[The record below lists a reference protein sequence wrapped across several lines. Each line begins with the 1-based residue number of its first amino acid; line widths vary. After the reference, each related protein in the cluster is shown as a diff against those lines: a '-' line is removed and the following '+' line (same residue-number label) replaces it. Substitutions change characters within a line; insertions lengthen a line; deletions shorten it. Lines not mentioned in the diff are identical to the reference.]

1 LKPRNEQFL
10 SLVFPAYNEE
20 SNLRA
25 LYDEV
30 SNAVKAAEIDCEM
43 VFVDNGS
50 SDGSL
55 ALIKSLSSQD
65 SRVRY
70 VSLSRNFGH
79 QAGLFAGM
87 SHSRGDAVIT
97 MDADLQHPPSL
108 IPEMV
113 RKWREG
119 FDVVYTTKAKH
130 HVGVI
135 KGLQIRMFYWGLGK
149 LSGLK
154 LSFGQSDYRLLDR
167 RVLDA
172 LLSIEEY
179 RKFLRGTVEW
189 MGFRQTGIEFVV
201 IPRRAGES
209 KFSYWA
215 LVSFALDGILGFSSQ
230 PLRWFAAAGAM
241 VAGLCG
247 LYGIYVLALVAVN
260 LGDSSVVIP
269 PGWASLAVAVAFLGG
284 VQLLGIG
291 VLGEYISRVYD
302 QTKGR
307 PVFLVRE
314 TSEDGIDDQA

>member
-1 LKPRNEQFL
+1 MKPRDEQFL
-10 SLVFPAYNEE
+10 SLVFPAYNEG

-30 SNAVKAAEIDCEM
+30 SDAVKAAEIDYEM

-119 FDVVYTTKAKH
+119 FDVVYTTKTKH
-130 HVGVI
+130 HVGAI
-135 KGLQIRMFYWGLGK
+135 KGLQMRMFYWGLGK

-172 LLSIEEY
+172 LLNIEEY

-201 IPRRAGES
+201 TPRRAGES
-209 KFSYWA
+209 KFSYLA

-230 PLRWFAAAGAM
+230 PLRWFAAAGVM

-260 LGDSSVVIP
+260 LSDSSVVIP
-269 PGWASLAVAVAFLGG
+269 PGWASLAVAVVFLGG

-314 TSEDGIDDQA
+314 TSEDGINDQA

>member
-1 LKPRNEQFL
+1 MKPRDEQFL
-10 SLVFPAYNEE
+10 SLVFPAYNEG

-30 SNAVKAAEIDCEM
+30 SDAVKAAEIDYEM

-119 FDVVYTTKAKH
+119 FDVVYTTKTKH
-130 HVGVI
+130 HVGAI
-135 KGLQIRMFYWGLGK
+135 KGLQMRMFYWGLGK

-172 LLSIEEY
+172 LLNIEEY

-201 IPRRAGES
+201 TPRRAGES
-209 KFSYWA
+209 KFSYLA

-230 PLRWFAAAGAM
+230 PLRWFAAAGVM

-247 LYGIYVLALVAVN
+247 LYGIYILALVAVN
-260 LGDSSVVIP
+260 LSDSSVVIP
-269 PGWASLAVAVAFLGG
+269 PGWASLAVAVVFLGG

-314 TSEDGIDDQA
+314 TSEDGINDQA